1 MDSYDISYTS
11 LALCLALVAA
21 AGAATVALR
30 LGLARDMAWSTFR
43 LCAQLAVLALVLKA
57 VFNFRAPWVLAVL
70 LFMVAFAAWT
80 IRGRVKERA
89 VAFFWPLLASMVVTY
104 VALTLLT
111 TAVLVGAHP
120 WWSPRYLIPLA
131 GMIIGN
137 SMNAIAVALDR
148 LFAGLRQRRRE
159 VETLLALGATGPE
172 AAQELVRDAVR
183 AGLLPTL
190 STMLTVGV
198 VSLPGMMTG
207 QILAGADPA
216 LAIRYQ
222 IMIYLV
228 ILVSTA
234 TGAML
239 ATLLAAR
246 RCFTAAAQL
255 RW

>member
-1 MDSYDISYTS
+1 
-11 LALCLALVAA
+11 
-21 AGAATVALR
+21 
-30 LGLARDMAWSTFR
+30 
-43 LCAQLAVLALVLKA
+43 
-57 VFNFRAPWVLAVL
+57 
-70 LFMVAFAAWT
+70 
-80 IRGRVKERA
+80 
-89 VAFFWPLLASMVVTY
+89 
-104 VALTLLT
+104 
-111 TAVLVGAHP
+111 
-120 WWSPRYLIPLA
+120 
-131 GMIIGN
+131 
-137 SMNAIAVALDR
+137 MNAIAVALDR